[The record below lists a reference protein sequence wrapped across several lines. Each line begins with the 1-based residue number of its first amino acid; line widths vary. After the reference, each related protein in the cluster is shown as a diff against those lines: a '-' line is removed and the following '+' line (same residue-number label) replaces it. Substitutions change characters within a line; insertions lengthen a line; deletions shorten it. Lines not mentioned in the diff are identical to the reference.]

1 MSLTPNEIRQIK
13 DKVLYSEID
22 TSFTKY
28 MEGVTN
34 TASIC
39 NQLLR
44 GELAVPT
51 EENKDA
57 IPFNGDI
64 VKNLSE
70 STDLHFLEVQSSID
84 IKKTTVEN
92 WQQSNDNV
100 KNDIKNNVSEVL
112 PELKAIHGR
121 LRGRIQ
127 KIQALYNNVKSINKG
142 FNELATNNT
151 DLTVTQEEW
160 ENELGKDITKEL
172 ITKNCLQIKNNSR
185 YASSGKTGDPTKDR
199 YGVYENFSKGPKEAK
214 QLNKTMKSDIEK
226 LTKEIDEFKKK
237 WQKDADVFTKVTNV
251 LQEEL
256 SKRDQKLHE
265 FDIEMDGNEDSDDEY
280 EEDDERRDNNEDER
294 SQRQSYDDNNENGDE
309 SSSIAEDGEDE
320 TEGNGDNQEEE
331 NEKLSNIPANV
342 ENEDEDVDMNEG
354 EPQQQSDAFESQ
366 TTSVEPVL
374 NQESDRANDASQDYE
389 LTSDVPSESN

>member
-1 MSLTPNEIRQIK
+1 MSLSPNEIRQIK

-22 TSFTKY
+22 TSFARY

-34 TASIC
+34 TTNLC

-44 GELAVPT
+44 GELVALA
-51 EENKDA
+51 EENKEA
-57 IPFNGDI
+57 IPFNSDT
-64 VKNLSE
+64 VRNLSE
-70 STDLHFLEVQSSID
+70 SADLLFLEVQSSID

-100 KNDIKNNVSEVL
+100 KNDIDNSVSQVL

-142 FNELATNNT
+142 FSELATNNT

-160 ENELGKDITKEL
+160 ENELGKEITKEL
-172 ITKNCLQIKNNSR
+172 INKKCLQIENNSR
-185 YASSGKTGDPTKDR
+185 YSSSGKTGDPTKDR

-214 QLNKTMKSDIEK
+214 QLNKTMKTDIDK

-256 SKRDQKLHE
+256 SKRDEKIHE
-265 FDIEMDGNEDSDDEY
+265 SDIEMDGNEESD
-280 EEDDERRDNNEDER
+280 EDDEDEDERRGNNEDER
-294 SQRQSYDDNNENGDE
+294 SQRQPYDSNNENGEE
-309 SSSIAEDGEDE
+309 SSADE
-320 TEGNGDNQEEE
+320 GDEIEKNEEQEEE
-331 NEKLSNIPANV
+331 NGLSSNSPASVANA
-342 ENEDEDVDMNEG
+342 DEDVDMNEG
-354 EPQQQSDAFESQ
+354 EPQEQSEAFESQ
-366 TTSVEPVL
+366 TASLEPVL
-374 NQESDRANDASQDYE
+374 EQESDRVDDTNEEYE
-389 LTSDVPSESN
+389 LASDTPNESN